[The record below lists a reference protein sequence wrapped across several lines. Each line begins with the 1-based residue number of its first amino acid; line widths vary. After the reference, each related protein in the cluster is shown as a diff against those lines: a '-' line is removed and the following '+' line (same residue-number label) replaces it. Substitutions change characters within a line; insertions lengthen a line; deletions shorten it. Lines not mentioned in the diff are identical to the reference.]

1 MRPVW
6 RLLKKS
12 RKRLRKD
19 LTSCQREGKEKM
31 NIRDICMAAKS
42 IAGTEMRVGDVRLKE
57 AGHCCSCWRG
67 VGEGLNTYHF
77 LNPLGYFRQSPKV
90 EKV

>member
-1 MRPVW
+1 MRPGW

-19 LTSCQREGKEKM
+19 LTSCQREGKEEM
-31 NIRDICMAAKS
+31 NIRNICMAAKS
-42 IAGTEMRVGDVRLKE
+42 IAGTEIQVGDIRSKK
-57 AGHCCSCWRG
+57 ASYYCSCWSG
-67 VGEGLNTYHF
+67 VGKSINTYHF
-77 LNPLGYFRQSPKV
+77 LNPLGYFQLSPKV